1 MDRKSTRVRQESV
14 EVEIIPPH
22 ADHSKTIEVST
33 QRRETRTPAKSSKR
47 TRKKPEQAPEV
58 NDSLDSN
65 DVCSIIDNTT
75 DTVNQDSAKKTQE
88 DDKKYCEFCG
98 ALLDEQFGTQL
109 AQRRKYCSPRCRSI
123 ATGRRTRARLG
134 VRPTRHEISK
144 LNPLYFN

>member
-1 MDRKSTRVRQESV
+1 MDRKSTRPRQESIEV
-14 EVEIIPPH
+14 EVIPPH
-22 ADHSKTIEVST
+22 AHQNKTTNVTSSAVEKPIHRRATSKKTKKTAKLETT
-33 QRRETRTPAKSSKR
+33 QVETDANG
-47 TRKKPEQAPEV
+47 QWG
-58 NDSLDSN
+58 
-65 DVCSIIDNTT
+65 IIDNSSDYQVHSTKP
-75 DTVNQDSAKKTQE
+75 DKE

-98 ALLDEQFGTQL
+98 SLLEDQFGALL

>member
-1 MDRKSTRVRQESV
+1 MDRKSTRPRQQSV
-14 EVEIIPPH
+14 EVEIIPPQGH
-22 ADHSKTIEVST
+22 QTKGVNLSSSSVEKAHHRAASKKNKKAKNEST
-33 QRRETRTPAKSSKR
+33 QVETESSD
-47 TRKKPEQAPEV
+47 Q
-58 NDSLDSN
+58 
-65 DVCSIIDNTT
+65 CSIIDNSPDYEAHSTKP
-75 DTVNQDSAKKTQE
+75 DKE

-98 ALLDEQFGTQL
+98 SLLEEQFGTLL

>member
-1 MDRKSTRVRQESV
+1 MDRKSSRPRQQSV
-14 EVEIIPPH
+14 EVEIIPPQGH
-22 ADHSKTIEVST
+22 QTKGVSVSSSSVEKAAHHRATSKKVKKAKT
-33 QRRETRTPAKSSKR
+33 ET
-47 TRKKPEQAPEV
+47 PEV
-58 NDSLDSN
+58 ETESSDQ
-65 DVCSIIDNTT
+65 CSIIDNSTHYPS
-75 DTVNQDSAKKTQE
+75 NSAKSDKE

-98 ALLDEQFGTQL
+98 SLLEEQFGTLL

>member
-1 MDRKSTRVRQESV
+1 MDRKSTRPHQESV
-14 EVEIIPPH
+14 EVEIIPPQGH
-22 ADHSKTIEVST
+22 QAKAISVSGVDKASHRKANAKKAKRQAAKTETLHVEVQST
-33 QRRETRTPAKSSKR
+33 
-47 TRKKPEQAPEV
+47 EQWG
-58 NDSLDSN
+58 
-65 DVCSIIDNTT
+65 IIDNTP
-75 DTVNQDSAKKTQE
+75 DYPARAQKPEKD

-98 ALLDEQFGTQL
+98 SLLEEQYGTLL